1 MKYKRNILEK
11 KAYEKLIDKLRNIKI
26 SKRIFCSYLIISILP
41 VILLFIYANYTAT
54 NLIIN
59 NTASSDKIASNLIKE
74 SISSYI
80 DKFDSITNEIIWDST
95 LLNDIKNYKSLTTNQ
110 RKNFNEKLFKILKSR
125 TSYISDIADFTIL
138 DENFNV
144 VYNEGFRYISHSTK
158 LDKVKKGI
166 KDSKTIN
173 WTSINQ
179 GKSNY
184 IVMTKPIKIQDSVYG
199 YLFLA
204 LKDKVIS
211 DMFKDY
217 NKNFNGFGII
227 ADEFNTIICTNND
240 YIKSN
245 LNDIKSTKL
254 KEPYSV
260 KNIDKNVDIVKYNNK
275 KFILSTQKISYTSW
289 TLYGLIPYS
298 YIYTSCIS
306 LYKTHIIISLFV
318 IGISII
324 ISILIY
330 KSIVNP
336 LNEIVQAMNE
346 MNENNIG
353 NEIYISGND
362 EISFIMKQYN
372 KMSINIKNL
381 LNTVKIRENE
391 KRDVTF
397 KMLQAQINPHFLF
410 NTIGSLRYIA
420 LLNNDNS
427 VANGLES
434 LAKLL
439 RNIILNKND
448 FITIEQEIE
457 NIKNYIT
464 IQKIRHGDNFN
475 INFDVDKKLYSQK
488 ILKFILQPIVENSIL
503 HGFEELNEESYIK
516 ITLREKD
523 NMIAFEIEDN
533 GLGITDDKLENG
545 NFNIDRFAGIGVKN
559 IKDRLNLYYEGVFL
573 FEIESAKYKGTKV
586 KIVIP
591 KN

>member
-11 KAYEKLIDKLRNIKI
+11 KAFEKLIDKLRDIKI
-26 SKRIFCSYLIISILP
+26 SKRILCSYLIISILP
-41 VILLFIYANYTAT
+41 VILLFIYVNYTAT

-59 NTASSDKIASNLIKE
+59 NTVSSDKIASNLIKE

-95 LLNDIKNYKSLTTNQ
+95 LLNDIKNYTSLTKNQ
-110 RKNFNEKLFKILKSR
+110 KKNFNEKLFKILKSR

-144 VYNEGFRYISHSTK
+144 VYNEGFRYISYSTK

-166 KDSKTIN
+166 KDSKAIN

-204 LKDKVIS
+204 LKDKVIL

-227 ADEFNTIICTNND
+227 ADEFNTIICTNSD

-245 LNDIKSTKL
+245 LNNIKSSKL
-254 KEPYSV
+254 KEFYFV

-298 YIYTSCIS
+298 YIYISCMN

-318 IGISII
+318 IAISII

-353 NEIYISGND
+353 DEIHISGND

-372 KMSINIKNL
+372 KMSRNIKNL
-381 LNTVKIRENE
+381 LNTVKVRENE

-410 NTIGSLRYIA
+410 NTLGSLRYIA
-420 LLNNDNS
+420 LLNDDNS

-464 IQKIRHGDNFN
+464 IQKIRYGDNFD

-545 NFNIDRFAGIGVKN
+545 NFDIDRFAGIGVKN

-573 FEIESAKYKGTKV
+573 FEIKSAKYKGTKV